1 MRVLLIAGSTTAG
14 SSLSRRLGQFAAS
27 VVHASSRESALREL
41 RDPSFRLVVIDMSA
55 EFAGELAMAG
65 TRTPRPG
72 GPTVIHVYRPSSA
85 AATASADH
93 PLAATPHTRL
103 RSDSDDVLIGSSA
116 ELLEVKDLVER
127 YGAGEASVLI
137 GGETGTGK
145 ELVAH
150 AVHLASARRAGPFV
164 PVNCAAIA
172 ASIFESE
179 VFGSVRGAFT
189 GAVRDHGG
197 LIGAARGGTLF
208 LDEVGEL
215 GLALQAK
222 LLRLLED
229 GSYRRVGATS
239 EAKADVR
246 VVAATNCD
254 LLAASQAGSF
264 RSDLFF
270 RLDVLRITIPPLR
283 ERRGDIPLLA
293 NHFLST
299 MARGRNPRQ
308 ATSGAL
314 RQLVAYPWPGN
325 VRELKHTV
333 ERTLAHRAEGPIGR
347 FELRARGM
355 EPVLVAS
362 DARITLE
369 RLIDALERHGGQIV
383 DVAREF
389 DVSVRTIQRRMA
401 KLGLRVRDFRPAR
414 KGSA

>member
-1 MRVLLIAGSTTAG
+1 MRVLLIAGSTTSG
-14 SSLSRRLGQFAAS
+14 SSLSRRLGEFAAS
-27 VVHASSRESALREL
+27 VVHATSRESALREL

-55 EFAGELAMAG
+55 KFAEELAMAG
-65 TRTPRPG
+65 ARTPRPR
-72 GPTVIHVYRPSSA
+72 GPTVIHVYGPSTA
-85 AATASADH
+85 ATTASADR
-93 PLAATPHTRL
+93 PLAEAPHAGV
-103 RSDSDDVLIGSSA
+103 RSDPDETFIGCSA
-116 ELLEVKDLVER
+116 GVLEVRDLVER
-127 YGAGEASVLI
+127 YGAGEACVLI
-137 GGETGTGK
+137 CGETGTGK

-150 AVHLASARRAGPFV
+150 AVHRASARRAGPFV

-215 GLALQAK
+215 SLALQAK

-229 GSYRRVGATS
+229 GSYRRVGATH

-246 VVAATNCD
+246 VVAATNRD
-254 LLAASQAGSF
+254 LLTASEAGTF
-264 RSDLFF
+264 RTDLFF

-299 MARGRNPRQ
+299 LARGRSLRQ
-308 ATSGAL
+308 PTSGAL

-333 ERTLAHRAEGPIGR
+333 ERTLAHRAFSYWR
-347 FELRARGM
+347 RSHRA
-355 EPVLVAS
+355 L
-362 DARITLE
+362 
-369 RLIDALERHGGQIV
+369 
-383 DVAREF
+383 
-389 DVSVRTIQRRMA
+389 
-401 KLGLRVRDFRPAR
+401 
-414 KGSA
+414 